1 MILRQKNN
9 TDDDSEND
17 EEGIIDMDK
26 FKKQD
31 AVNRYQNIPQKK
43 HKEIEVC
50 IHSEFDIFG
59 YEQFFSE
66 E

>member
-9 TDDDSEND
+9 TDDDSEID

-31 AVNRYQNIPQKK
+31 AVN
-43 HKEIEVC
+43 
-50 IHSEFDIFG
+50 
-59 YEQFFSE
+59 
-66 E
+66 